1 MSTMIPG
8 ERRAWLPLAAG
19 LSLLIAGIWGMLVLP
34 RREIP
39 SSHRSTDSVGVT
51 DPSIPQAAWEAKV
64 FPAGILGKPSPK
76 LKNLVAKEREEVLTT
91 VREVYDALLLA
102 PGKLKGLS
110 GNAMTP
116 AAAAA
121 LASSKL
127 KLPDGMND
135 VQTTKRTARIG
146 IQVDN
151 GRHAA
156 ASVSVWYRGRIK
168 DKEVKVLQRATLW
181 LQGDGKR
188 WLVFAFDGT
197 QGQVR

>member
-39 SSHRSTDSVGVT
+39 SSHRSADSLDVT
-51 DPSIPQAAWEAKV
+51 NPSIPQAAWEAKV

-76 LKNLVAKEREEVLTT
+76 LKNLVSKEREEV
-91 VREVYDALLLA
+91 VAAVENVYDALLLA
-102 PGKLKGLS
+102 PGKLKDLS
-110 GNAMTP
+110 GKALTP
-116 AAAAA
+116 AAATA
-121 LASSKL
+121 LSSSKL
-127 KLPDGMND
+127 TLPEGMND
-135 VQTTKRTARIG
+135 VETTKRIARIG
-146 IQVDN
+146 VQVQD

-156 ASVSVWYRGRIK
+156 AKVSVWYRGRIK

-181 LQGDGKR
+181 LEADGKK
-188 WLVFAFDGT
+188 WLVIAFDGT
-197 QGQVR
+197 QGTVR